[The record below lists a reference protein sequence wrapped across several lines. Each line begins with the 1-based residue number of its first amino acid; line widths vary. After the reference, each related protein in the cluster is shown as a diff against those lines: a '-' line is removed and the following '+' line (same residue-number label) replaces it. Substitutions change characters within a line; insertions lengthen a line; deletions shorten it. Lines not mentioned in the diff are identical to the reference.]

1 MTDYS
6 WVYWL
11 HIFFVGP
18 LFIYIG
24 LTKQSVPDVVFNFL
38 VVLGIVVIIYHSYK
52 LYLYKFAS
60 K

>member
-18 LFIYIG
+18 LFIYVG
-24 LTKQSVPDVVFNFL
+24 LTKQNIPDAVFNFL
-38 VVLGIVVIIYHSYK
+38 VILGVVVIMYHSYK
-52 LYLYKFAS
+52 LYLYK

>member
-1 MTDYS
+1 MTDFS

>member
-18 LFIYIG
+18 LFIYVG
-24 LTKQSVPDVVFNFL
+24 LTKHDVPDIVFNFL
-38 VVLGIVVIIYHSYK
+38 VLLGVVVVIYHSYK
-52 LYLYKFAS
+52 LYLYKNPPI
-60 K
+60 

>member
-6 WVYWL
+6 YIYWL

-18 LFIYIG
+18 LFIYVG

-38 VVLGIVVIIYHSYK
+38 VILDVVVVMYHSYK
-52 LYLYKFAS
+52 LYKYKNPQV
-60 K
+60 

>member
-18 LFIYIG
+18 LFIYVG
-24 LTKQSVPDVVFNFL
+24 LTKQNVSDAVFNFL
-38 VVLGIVVIIYHSYK
+38 VVLGVVVVIYHSYK
-52 LYLYKFAS
+52 LYLYKNPRV
-60 K
+60 